1 MLNLVI
7 ERLNYLN
14 YKVTQSDLYIIKFLI
29 LKEENIIRIDCNITD
44 IPEELSYI
52 LVDRIVGAFLRE
64 KKIVDPESLIGIDL
78 DTQIKQIQEGDTNI
92 TFSDKSKT
100 SEERFDEMITYL
112 VNREVDLACY
122 RRLRW

>member
-7 ERLNYLN
+7 EKLNYLN
-14 YKVTQSDLYIIKFLI
+14 YKVTQSDLYIINFLI
-29 LKEENIIRIDCNITD
+29 LKEENIIKIDCNISE
-44 IPEELSYI
+44 IPEELSFT

-64 KKIVDPESLIGIDL
+64 KKIADPESLNGIDL

-100 SEERFDEMITYL
+100 PEERFDELITYL

>member
-29 LKEENIIRIDCNITD
+29 LKEENIIKIDCNITD
-44 IPEELSYI
+44 IPEELSYT
-52 LVDRIVGAFLRE
+52 LVDRIVGNFLQE
-64 KKIVDPESLIGIDL
+64 KKIADPESLNGIDL
-78 DTQIKQIQEGDTNI
+78 DAQIKQIQERDTNI